1 MLYDKLPV
9 IFLSALASE
18 KGDSINSQIAA
29 YILGHAQQVRG
40 MGIRQLAAECHV
52 GIGTVSRFC
61 REIGL
66 GSYARLQQL
75 LQEYH
80 PAFERLEDGHG
91 TTLSGRIG
99 DEMNL
104 AARTVRMDE
113 VRAVAAEIRDYQ
125 RVAAFGLMKAESAAI
140 CLQSD
145 LLMLG
150 KNIYT
155 NVSYPQQLEYIRSA
169 GKDTLILLFSY
180 TGAYFDYSDE
190 QADEETLYPPQ
201 IVLITGSGE
210 KVPPYIDRVVR
221 FESRQDQLGHPYQ
234 LQLVAGLIA
243 QEYARLMEIS

>member
-18 KGDSINSQIAA
+18 KGDAINSQIAA
-29 YILGHAQQVRG
+29 YVLSHAEQVKG
-40 MGIRQLAAECHV
+40 MGIRQLATECHV

-66 GSYARLQQL
+66 ESYAGLQQL
-75 LQEYH
+75 LKDYH
-80 PAFERLEDGHG
+80 PTFERLEDGNG
-91 TTLSGRIG
+91 TALSQRIG
-99 DEMNL
+99 VEMTL
-104 AARTVRMDE
+104 AAETVSAAE
-113 VRAVAAEIRDYQ
+113 IRAVAAEIQDYR

-155 NVSYPQQLEYIRSA
+155 NVSYPQQLEYIQSA
-169 GKDTLILLFSY
+169 GADTLILLFSY
-180 TGAYFDYSDE
+180 TGTYFAYADR
-190 QADEETLYPPQ
+190 QADEEHLFLPK
-201 IVLITGSGE
+201 IVLITGTGE
-210 KVPPYIDRVVR
+210 EVPSYIDRVVR

-243 QEYARLMEIS
+243 QEYARLTDIS

>member
-9 IFLSALASE
+9 IFLSALVSE

-125 RVAAFGLMKAESAAI
+125 RIAAFGLMKAESAAL

-150 KNIYT
+150 KSIYT
-155 NVSYPQQLEYIRSA
+155 NVSFPQQMDYIRTS

-180 TGAYFDYSDE
+180 TGAYFDY
-190 QADEETLYPPQ
+190 ADDLRDDRPLFPPR
-201 IVLITGSGE
+201 IVLITGSRE
-210 KVPPYIDRVVR
+210 KAAPYIDRVVR
-221 FESRQDQLGHPYQ
+221 FDSRQDQLGHPYQ
-234 LQLVAGLIA
+234 LQLIAGLIA
-243 QEYARLMEIS
+243 QKYAKLTDIS